1 MNILITG
8 CNGYIGRHVY
18 NLASTY
24 FDNVV
29 GVSSGEN
36 KFNYNNYIKLDLL
49 AHCND
54 RDLFDTLRSPDVL
67 IHLAWTDG
75 FNHNSISHIENLPR
89 HLNFLKNIV
98 FSGCKSVSVIG
109 SMHEIGFYEGLV
121 NENTICNPM
130 SLYGIS
136 KNALKQSLF
145 SIFRER
151 SDISFKWLRAYYVTG
166 DDIANNSIFSKI
178 IKMNNSKQLS
188 FPFTN
193 GENKYDFID
202 IRELSKQILC
212 SALQNKIN
220 GVVEVCSGN
229 PVSLKDK
236 VNDFIFKNKLSIKP
250 NYGEFPS
257 RPYDS
262 KIIYG
267 DTSKI
272 KEILNLTKSLYL

>member
-1 MNILITG
+1 M
-8 CNGYIGRHVY
+8 
-18 NLASTY
+18 
-24 FDNVV
+24 
-29 GVSSGEN
+29 
-36 KFNYNNYIKLDLL
+36 
-49 AHCND
+49 
-54 RDLFDTLRSPDVL
+54 RSPDVL